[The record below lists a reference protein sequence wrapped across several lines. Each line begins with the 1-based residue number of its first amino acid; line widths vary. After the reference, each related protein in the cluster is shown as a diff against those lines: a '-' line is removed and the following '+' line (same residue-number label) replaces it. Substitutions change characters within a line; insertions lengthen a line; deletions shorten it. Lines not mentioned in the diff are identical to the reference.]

1 MGARVAVDIGGTFTD
16 LVALHDNGEISYTK
30 SLTTYDDLSRGV
42 LDCLHKAGVS
52 LPEFEFFIHG
62 TTIAIN
68 TVIQRKGALTGLIT
82 TEGFRD
88 AYEIGRSNRPD
99 AYNLAYQR
107 PVPLIPR
114 DLRFGVPERLSS
126 TGKVRTPLDEDAVRA
141 AVRELKARGVTSI
154 AVVFLHSYA
163 NPEHEVRAGEIIAQD
178 FPECFVS
185 LSHNILREF
194 REYERTST
202 TVLNAYIAPSV
213 SDYVV
218 KLDTALRKAD
228 FSGHFMI
235 MQSNGG
241 TMSASTARDL
251 PVAMME
257 SGPVAGVIG
266 SGSLGQALGL
276 PNVISFDMGGTTAKS
291 SLVKD
296 GDVRVVTGY
305 FIGGY
310 ESGHPMMLP
319 VVDIVEVG
327 TGGGSIAWIDAAGGL
342 KVGPISAGST
352 PGPVCYGNGG
362 TEPTVTDANLILGR
376 LDAENFLGGE
386 MRLDLEGAIAAMR
399 RRIAEPLGLSVE
411 EAALGVIAIADAK
424 MSLTVREVSVAKG
437 YDPRDFALVAS
448 GGAGPLHAV
457 SIARELSI
465 PKVVVPEL
473 PGTFSAFGMLFA
485 DVRHDYVQT
494 NIRPM
499 TGLDHAEVN
508 GVFQRMGEEAAATLQ
523 RDGVPA
529 HLCVTT
535 RTVDL
540 RYRGQEYTL
549 SVPAPPGPVNAELLV
564 KLRASF
570 EELHYA
576 RYQHAAPEEEVEIV
590 NLRLSAAGRFSEQTA
605 SSFTRITK
613 YEASHRKGV
622 LTRRVVFEE
631 GAFECAVHQ
640 RSSLAPLQVIEGPAV
655 IEELVSTTILA
666 PGDRATLHETGA
678 IIIDIRS

>member
-16 LVALHDNGEISYTK
+16 LVALFDDGRIAYTK
-30 SLTTYDDLSRGV
+30 ALTTYDDLARGV
-42 LDCLHKAGVS
+42 LDCVAKANVN
-52 LPEFEFFIHG
+52 LPDFDFFIHG

-68 TVIQRKGALTGLIT
+68 TVIQRRGAKTGLLT
-82 TEGFRD
+82 TKGFRD
-88 AYEIGRSNRPD
+88 VYEIGRSNRPD

-114 DLRFGVPERLSS
+114 ELRFGITGRLAA
-126 TGKVRTPLDEDAVRA
+126 TGKVREKLDENEVRA
-141 AVRELKARGVTSI
+141 AVRELKAEGVKSI

-163 NPEHEVRAGEIIAQD
+163 NPEHEVRAGEIIAEE

-202 TVLNAYIAPSV
+202 TVLNAYIAPIV
-213 SDYVV
+213 SDYVTG
-218 KLDTALRKAD
+218 LDKALRDAD
-228 FSGHFMI
+228 FAGNFMI

-241 TMSASTARDL
+241 TMSAATASDL

-266 SGSLGQALGL
+266 SGSLGQALGM

-291 SLVKD
+291 SLVA
-296 GDVRVVTGY
+296 GGEVRVVTGY

-310 ESGHPMMLP
+310 AAGHPMLLP

-327 TGGGSIAWIDAAGGL
+327 TGGGSIAWLDEAGGL
-342 KVGPISAGST
+342 KVGPISAGSD
-352 PGPVCYGNGG
+352 PGPVCYDNGG
-362 TEPTVTDANLILGR
+362 ASPTVTDANLILGR
-376 LDAENFLGGE
+376 LDAKNFLGGE
-386 MRLDLEGAIAAMR
+386 MTLALDKAIAAMR
-399 RRIAEPLGLSVE
+399 DKIATPLKMTVE
-411 EAALGVIAIADAK
+411 EAALGVIKIADAK

-437 YDPRDFALVAS
+437 HDPRDFALVAS
-448 GGAGPLHAV
+448 GGAGPLHAA

-465 PKVVVPEL
+465 PKVIVPEL

-494 NIRPM
+494 NIRPI
-499 TGLDHAEVN
+499 TGIDLNEVN
-508 GVFQRMGEEAAATLQ
+508 GVFKRMGEEAVAILEKE
-523 RDGVPA
+523 GVPKKLSVMA
-529 HLCVTT
+529 

-549 SVPAPPGPVNAELLV
+549 SVNVPAGEFDPQMLV

-590 NLRLSAAGRFSEQTA
+590 NLRMSSAGRFSEQDA
-605 SSFTRITK
+605 MSFKRITQG
-613 YEASHRKGV
+613 GV
-622 LTRRVVFEE
+622 SDGGEVRTRRVVFEDC
-631 GAFECAVHQ
+631 AAECVVYQ
-640 RSSLAPLQVIEGPAV
+640 RGNVMPGQIIEGPAV
-655 IEELVSTTILA
+655 IEELVSTTIVP
-666 PGDRATLHETGA
+666 PGDRATIHESGA
-678 IIIDIRS
+678 IIVDIRS

>member
-1 MGARVAVDIGGTFTD
+1 MSARLAVDIGGTFTD
-16 LVALHDNGEISYTK
+16 LVAITDDGKIAYTK
-30 SLTTYDDLSRGV
+30 ALTTYDDLSRGV
-42 LDCLHKAGVS
+42 MDCLQKAGVS
-52 LPEFEFFIHG
+52 LPDFEFFIHG

-82 TEGFRD
+82 TKGFRD

-107 PVPLIPR
+107 AVPLISR
-114 DLRFGVPERLSS
+114 DLRFGVTGRLAS
-126 TGKVRTPLDEDAVRA
+126 TGKEREPLDEAEVRA
-141 AVRELKARGVTSI
+141 AVRELKAAGVKSI

-163 NPEHEVRAGEIIAQD
+163 NPAHEIRAGEIIAEE
-178 FPECFVS
+178 FPDCFVS

-202 TVLNAYIAPSV
+202 TVLNAYIAPIV

-218 KLDTALRKAD
+218 NLDKALRREKFD
-228 FSGHFMI
+228 GHFMI

-266 SGSLGQALGL
+266 SGSLGMALGM

-291 SLVKD
+291 SLVSN
-296 GDVRVVTGY
+296 GEVRVETGY

-310 ESGHPMMLP
+310 DAGHPMMLP

-327 TGGGSIAWIDAAGGL
+327 TGGGSLAWIDEAGGL
-342 KVGPISAGST
+342 KVGPISAGSA

-362 TEPTVTDANLILGR
+362 TQPAVTDANLILGR
-376 LDAENFLGGE
+376 LDAKNFLGGK
-386 MRLDLEGAIAAMR
+386 MTLDLDAAIAAMR
-399 RRIAEPLGLSVE
+399 EKIAKPLGMSVE
-411 EAALGVIAIADAK
+411 EAALGVIKIADAK

-437 YDPRDFALVAS
+437 HDPRDFALVAS
-448 GGAGPLHAV
+448 GGAGPLHAC

-465 PKVVVPEL
+465 PKVIVPEL

-494 NIRPM
+494 SIRPM
-499 TGLDHAEVN
+499 KGIDLTEVN
-508 GVFQRMGEEAAATLQ
+508 AVFARMSEEAISTLK
-523 RDGVPA
+523 RDGVPERLA
-529 HLCVTT
+529 LMT
-535 RTVDL
+535 RNADL

-549 SVPAPPGPVNAELLV
+549 SAIVPNGEITADSLKAI
-564 KLRASF
+564 RASF

-590 NLRLSAAGRFSEQTA
+590 NLRLSAAGRFSDESA
-605 SSFTRITK
+605 MPFTRITK
-613 YEASHRKGV
+613 GAPGGGIQRR
-622 LTRRVVFEE
+622 RRVVFDE
-631 GAFECAVHQ
+631 GAMDCAVYQ
-640 RSSLAPLQVIEGPAV
+640 RGALAEGQIVEGPAV
-655 IEELVSTTILA
+655 IEELVSTTIVL
-666 PGDRATLHETGA
+666 PGDRAVMHATGA